1 MIEEFRYEEEKI
13 LFTRFIWNKIK
24 INCFKNFEA
33 ELSINNFGDKQ
44 SIEYKDKDKQL
55 NSNLIT
61 KPKIHCID
69 YIVINLF
76 RIVIS
81 QKEIKIFKEI

>member
-61 KPKIHCID
+61 KPKIHYID